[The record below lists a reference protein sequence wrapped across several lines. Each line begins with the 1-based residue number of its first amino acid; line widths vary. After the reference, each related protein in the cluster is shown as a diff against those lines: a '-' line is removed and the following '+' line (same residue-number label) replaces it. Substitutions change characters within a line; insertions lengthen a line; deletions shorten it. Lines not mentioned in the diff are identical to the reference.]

1 VTPERFWLSVVLF
14 HLVLLAVLVRVFAR
28 WGSGECRLPPG
39 GWGIL
44 LARDLVRSSLV
55 AVTAAFLAPLVVN
68 VDEVRWS
75 SLGEIALR
83 LSGQALF
90 AEGVL
95 VFAFLA
101 FRHARALRLLRAGAL
116 GLAALGLLAV
126 YVRAYRVEPQ
136 MLRVRHHVLDQ
147 PGAGAG
153 GELRILHL
161 TDIQTPT
168 IGEHERRALEAGL
181 ASHPDLI
188 VLTGDYV
195 QNELGRDTQDQAM
208 ADLRALIARLGFAA
222 PLGVFATNGD
232 AGPQCDEVFE
242 GTAVRCLVDESA
254 AVALPGGGTLSITG
268 LSRRRGRE
276 RDPEVLGALL
286 RAAPRADARIVISHA
301 PDFVDALPEPVDLVL
316 AGHTHGGQVVLPLI
330 GPPRTASRLPRLYA
344 GGLHDFAGTP
354 LHVSRGVGMERGFAP
369 PLRFLCPPEICVLD
383 VHLRGH
389 GPRVARVGEPRG
401 VTTVW

>member
-1 VTPERFWLSVVLF
+1 VTPERFWLSVFLF
-14 HLVLLAVLVRVFAR
+14 HVALLALLVRVFGHWRTA
-28 WGSGECRLPPG
+28 ECRRPAG
-39 GWGIL
+39 GWAVAL
-44 LARDLVRSSLV
+44 VHDLVRSNLLAV
-55 AVTAAFLAPLVVN
+55 ALAFLAPIVVN
-68 VDEVRWS
+68 PDRVRWWAV
-75 SLGEIALR
+75 GEIALR
-83 LSGQALF
+83 LWGQALF

-101 FRHARALRLLRAGAL
+101 FRHARAARLVRGGAL
-116 GLAALGLLAV
+116 GAAALVLLGV

-136 MLRVRHHVLDQ
+136 MLRVRHHVLEQ
-147 PGAGAG
+147 PGAPDARG
-153 GELRILHL
+153 LRILHL

-195 QNELGRDTQDQAM
+195 QNELGRDTEDDAI
-208 ADLRALIARLGFAA
+208 AGLRALMARVGFAA

-232 AGPQCDEVFE
+232 AGPPCEDVFE

-268 LSRRRGRE
+268 LSRSRGRE
-276 RDPEVLGALL
+276 RDPEVLAALL
-286 RAAPRADARIVISHA
+286 RAAPKADARIVISHA

-316 AGHTHGGQVVLPLI
+316 AGHTHGGQVVLPFI

-383 VHLRGH
+383 VHLGGKGARLAH
-389 GPRVARVGEPRG
+389 GGELRG
-401 VTTVW
+401 VTAVW